1 MEHQKQKTYYVYE
14 EYTLTQRRASNGYN
28 IKEDRIKIK
37 DRDKKSLKLKI
48 KSLEKKIKEGEISS
62 RDAYK
67 YVAGYMGYIKVADVK
82 KLTEKLFYCGKL

>member
-1 MEHQKQKTYYVYE
+1 
-14 EYTLTQRRASNGYN
+14 
-28 IKEDRIKIK
+28 
-37 DRDKKSLKLKI
+37 
-48 KSLEKKIKEGEISS
+48 LEKKIKEGEISS